1 MRLVMEKF
9 KTIKENVTQ
18 DIEEKRSKFIAN
30 AYYVENV
37 DEAEKIIKMVKKQY
51 YDANHN
57 CYAYI
62 VKANQVVKRFSDDG
76 EPNGTAGSPIF
87 ERLRKK

>member
-1 MRLVMEKF
+1 MRLIMEKF

-37 DEAEKIIKMVKKQY
+37 DEAEKIIKMVKTK
-51 YDANHN
+51 
-57 CYAYI
+57 
-62 VKANQVVKRFSDDG
+62 
-76 EPNGTAGSPIF
+76 
-87 ERLRKK
+87 